1 MNKGGEITSLKDD
14 RIKKVYQTSENM
26 NVHKDEEQNNA
37 QEQEPK

>member
-1 MNKGGEITSLKDD
+1 MNKGSEITSLKDD

-26 NVHKDEEQNNA
+26 NVKKNEEQNNA

>member
-1 MNKGGEITSLKDD
+1 MNKDSEITSLKDD

-26 NVHKDEEQNNA
+26 NVQEDEDQNDA